1 MAPSIAA
8 MAVVRDNRPPSR
20 DNRALLESPMP
31 RKPAFDKR
39 DWIAGLEKGLR
50 VIEAFSDA
58 HPRLTPST
66 AARRTGITRTAARR
80 HLLTLHHL
88 GYVESDG
95 QMFWLKPRV
104 LRLGWSYF
112 DSAKVPRAVQP
123 FLQRISIALGGA
135 TYFAVLDEDDVVFV
149 ARDGANLVQ
158 NVGFVLGARI
168 AANVSSAGIAM
179 LSCRTS
185 REVDKW
191 LAGRKFIPYT
201 PHTITTRDGVR
212 AVIAEARER
221 GYVLLEQQL
230 ERRMRGIAVPIRTR
244 DAVVVG
250 AVSISLPMGNES
262 ADRAVQRALPVLREA
277 EYSLLAL
284 L

>member
-1 MAPSIAA
+1 MKAKS
-8 MAVVRDNRPPSR
+8 DF
-20 DNRALLESPMP
+20 DRA
-31 RKPAFDKR
+31 

-80 HLLTLHHL
+80 YLRTLHHL

-95 QMFWLKPRV
+95 QLFWLTPRV

-123 FLQRISIALGGA
+123 FLQRISMTLGGA

-149 ARDGANLVQ
+149 ARDGTNLVQ

-168 AANVSSAGIAM
+168 AANVASAGIAM

-185 REVDKW
+185 REVDRW
-191 LAGRKFIPYT
+191 LVGRKFVPYT
-201 PHTITTRDGVR
+201 PYTATTREAVR
-212 AVIAEARER
+212 ENIANARSR
-221 GYVLLEQQL
+221 GYALLEQQL
-230 ERRMRGIAVPIRTR
+230 ERRVRGIAVPIRGR
-244 DAVVVG
+244 DGQVYG
-250 AVSISLPMGNES
+250 AISISLPMGNETS
-262 ADRAVQRALPVLREA
+262 ERAVARTLPVLREA
-277 EYSLLAL
+277 EYALLAL